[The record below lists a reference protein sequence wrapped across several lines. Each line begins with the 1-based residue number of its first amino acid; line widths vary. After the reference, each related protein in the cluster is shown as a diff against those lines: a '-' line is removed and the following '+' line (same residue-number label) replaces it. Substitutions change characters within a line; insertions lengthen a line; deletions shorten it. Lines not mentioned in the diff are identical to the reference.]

1 MAIRYAGQ
9 SVLLLAQIFAEPGA
23 ELSVSGDQLQTEA
36 GLTTTIP
43 KTSRHKM
50 EALVGKIALDNFF
63 VVATEINPE
72 LNPNP
77 TFGRV
82 KTQRIIGKVL
92 W

>member
-9 SVLLLAQIFAEPGA
+9 SVLLLAQIFAEPEA
-23 ELSVSGDQLQTEA
+23 ELSISGDQLQTEA
-36 GLTTTIP
+36 GTSVTIP
-43 KTSRHKM
+43 NTKRHKV
-50 EALVGKIALDNFF
+50 ETLIGKLALDDFF
-63 VVATEINPE
+63 VIDLEMSPE